1 MAFPRCFFS
10 AWNFRRAQLMLV
22 FSPHLAPLISMKE
35 KNYWLETVT
44 APSAPSARGLPD
56 SADVVVVGAGFCG
69 LSAARTLAKRGVNVA
84 VLEAETFGWGASS
97 RNGGMVLTGMKLP
110 VPTLIKR
117 YGRELVRKM
126 YAASL
131 ETIDC
136 VEQIVREENIDC
148 SFSRCGHLEVA
159 CKQAHV
165 DSYEES
171 AALIQREFNHQLR
184 IIPKSELRS
193 EIGSDI
199 YFGGMVDE
207 TSAGL
212 NPARYVAG
220 LAQAAQ
226 RSGACLHDQTRV
238 TSIQPETNN
247 AARKFRLQTSK
258 GPVTAREVILA
269 TGAYTTA
276 ATPALRK
283 KIIPIGSYIIATEV
297 LPADLARELS
307 PCNRMI
313 YDSKHFL
320 YYYRLTPDNRML
332 FGGRAAFFP
341 ETESTVRQSA
351 EILRRGMIGVYPQLR
366 DTKVEF
372 VWGGTLD
379 FTLDVMPHAGKLD
392 GMYFAAG
399 FAGHG
404 VAAATWFGAKLA
416 AQICGDPIGTPF
428 DAIKFP
434 AAPLGLRSGN
444 TWALPLAGAW
454 YCLLDFFT

>member
-1 MAFPRCFFS
+1 MP
-10 AWNFRRAQLMLV
+10 
-22 FSPHLAPLISMKE
+22 IKE
-35 KNYWLETVT
+35 KNYWIETVT
-44 APSAPSARGLPD
+44 TPPSQSARDLPD
-56 SADVVVVGAGFCG
+56 SIDVAVVGAGFCG
-69 LSAARTLAKRGVNVA
+69 LSAARTLAKRGMKVA
-84 VLEAETFGWGASS
+84 VFEAETFGWGASS
-97 RNGGMVLTGMKLP
+97 RNGGMVLSGMKLP

-117 YGRELVRKM
+117 YGREAVRKM

-131 ETIDC
+131 DSIDC

-148 SFSRCGHLEVA
+148 NFSRCGHLEVA
-159 CKQAHV
+159 CKQAHF
-165 DSYEES
+165 DGYEES
-171 AALIQREFNHQLR
+171 AAFVKREFNHELR
-184 IIPKSELRS
+184 IIPKGELRG

-207 TSAGL
+207 TSAGV

-220 LAQAAQ
+220 LAHAAQ
-226 RSGACLHDQTRV
+226 RAGACLYDRTRV
-238 TSIQPETNN
+238 TSVELEKNIN
-247 AARKFRLQTSK
+247 ARRFRVKASK
-258 GPVTAREVILA
+258 GTLTAREVILA
-269 TGAYTTA
+269 SGAYTTE

-283 KIIPIGSYIIATEV
+283 KIIPIGSFIIATEI

-307 PCNRMI
+307 PRNRMI

-341 ETESTVRQSA
+341 ETENTVRQSA
-351 EILRRGMIGVYPQLR
+351 EILRRGMTGVYPQLR
-366 DTKVEF
+366 DAKVEF

-379 FTLDVMPHAGKLD
+379 FTLDVMPHAGKID

-404 VAAATWFGAKLA
+404 VAAATWFGVKLA
-416 AQICGDPIGTPF
+416 GLICGDPNDIPF
-428 DAIKFP
+428 DGIPFRG
-434 AAPLGLRSGN
+434 APLGLRSGN

-454 YCLLDFFT
+454 YKILDFLT

>member
-1 MAFPRCFFS
+1 MS
-10 AWNFRRAQLMLV
+10 
-22 FSPHLAPLISMKE
+22 IEE
-35 KNYWLETVT
+35 KNFWATTVDSPAVAT
-44 APSAPSARGLPD
+44 ARELPD
-56 SADVVVVGAGFCG
+56 SVDVAVIGAGYCG

-97 RNGGMVLTGMKLP
+97 RNGGMALTGMKLP
-110 VPTLIKR
+110 VPTLMKR
-117 YGRELVRKM
+117 YGRETVRKM

-131 ETIDC
+131 ESIAC
-136 VEQIVREENIDC
+136 VEQIVREENINCD
-148 SFSRCGHLEVA
+148 FSRCGHLEVA
-159 CKQAHV
+159 CKQSHF
-165 DSYEES
+165 DGYEES
-171 AALIQREFNHQLR
+171 AALIQREFHHELR
-184 IIPKSELRS
+184 IIPRRELRN

-199 YFGGMVDE
+199 YFGAMVDE
-207 TSAGL
+207 SSAGL

-220 LAQAAQ
+220 LAHAA
-226 RSGACLHDQTRV
+226 RRAGACLHDRTRV
-238 TSIQPETNN
+238 EKVE
-247 AARKFRLQTSK
+247 AASVNGARQFRMQTSR
-258 GPVTAREVILA
+258 GAVTAREVILA
-269 TGAYTTA
+269 SGAYTTD
-276 ATPALRK
+276 ATPVLRR

-307 PCNRMI
+307 PRNRMI

-320 YYYRLTPDNRML
+320 YYYRLTPDNRIL

-341 ETESTVRQSA
+341 ETENTVRQSA

-366 DTKVEF
+366 DAKVEF

-404 VAAATWFGAKLA
+404 VAAATWLGTKLA
-416 AQICGDPIGTPF
+416 GLICGDPNDIPF
-428 DAIKFP
+428 EGIPFP
-434 AAPLGLRSGN
+434 AAPVGLRSGN

-454 YCLLDFFT
+454 YKILDFFT

>member
-1 MAFPRCFFS
+1 MT
-10 AWNFRRAQLMLV
+10 
-22 FSPHLAPLISMKE
+22 IKE
-35 KNYWLETVT
+35 ENYWLETVT
-44 APSAPSARGLPD
+44 TLPAQSARDLPD
-56 SADVVVVGAGFCG
+56 SIDVAVVGAGFCG
-69 LSAARTLAKRGVNVA
+69 LSAARTLATRGVKVA

-117 YGRELVRKM
+117 YGREAVRKM

-131 ETIDC
+131 ESIDC

-148 SFSRCGHLEVA
+148 NFSRCGHLEVA
-159 CKQAHV
+159 CKQSHF
-165 DSYEES
+165 DGYEES
-171 AALIQREFNHQLR
+171 AALVKREFNHALR
-184 IIPKSELRS
+184 IIPKSELRG

-220 LAQAAQ
+220 LAHAAQ
-226 RSGACLHDQTRV
+226 RAGASLYDHTRV
-238 TSIQPETNN
+238 TSVQLEKNN
-247 AARKFRLQTSK
+247 GARKFRVQTSK
-258 GPVTAREVILA
+258 GAITAREVILA
-269 TGAYTTA
+269 SGAYTTD

-297 LPADLARELS
+297 LPAEVARELS
-307 PCNRMI
+307 PRNRMI

-341 ETESTVRQSA
+341 ETENTVRQSA
-351 EILRRGMIGVYPQLR
+351 EILRSGMIGVYPQLR
-366 DTKVEF
+366 DVKVEY

-379 FTLDVMPHAGKLD
+379 FTLDVMPHAGKID
-392 GMYFAAG
+392 GMHFATG

-416 AQICGDPIGTPF
+416 GLICGDPNNIPF
-428 DAIKFP
+428 DGIKFP

-454 YCLLDFFT
+454 YRILDFLT

>member
-1 MAFPRCFFS
+1 MLRFPHSVLPMMA
-10 AWNFRRAQLMLV
+10 
-22 FSPHLAPLISMKE
+22 IKE
-35 KNYWLETVT
+35 KNYWIETVIT
-44 APSAPSARGLPD
+44 PTVPSAQELPD
-56 SADVVVVGAGFCG
+56 TVDVAVVGAGFCG
-69 LSAARTLAKRGVNVA
+69 LSAAHTLAKRGVSVA

-110 VPTLIKR
+110 APTLIKR
-117 YGRELVRKM
+117 YGMETVRRM

-131 ETIDC
+131 ETIDG
-136 VEQIVREENIDC
+136 VEQIVREEKIECN
-148 SFSRCGHLEVA
+148 FSRCGHLEVA
-159 CKQAHV
+159 CKQAHF
-165 DSYEES
+165 DGYENT
-171 AALIQREFNHQLR
+171 AALTRREFNHELR
-184 IIPKSELRS
+184 IIPRSELRT

-220 LAQAAQ
+220 LAHAAQ
-226 RSGACLHDQTRV
+226 RAGACLFDRARV
-238 TSIQPETNN
+238 TSIEPEMKNG
-247 AARKFRLQTSK
+247 ARRFRVRTSR
-258 GPVTAREVILA
+258 GTLSAREVILA
-269 TGAYTTA
+269 SGAYTTE

-283 KIIPIGSYIIATEV
+283 KIIPIGSYIVATEV
-297 LPADLARELS
+297 LPADLASELS
-307 PCNRMI
+307 PRNRMI

-341 ETESTVRQSA
+341 ATENTVRQSA
-351 EILRRGMIGVYPQLR
+351 EILRRGMVSVYPQLH

-379 FTLDVMPHAGKLD
+379 FTLDVMPHAGKID

-416 AQICGDPIGTPF
+416 GLICGDPNNIPF
-428 DAIKFP
+428 DGIKFP

-444 TWALPLAGAW
+444 TWALPLAGA
-454 YCLLDFFT
+454 YYKVLDWLT

>member
-1 MAFPRCFFS
+1 MPI
-10 AWNFRRAQLMLV
+10 Q
-22 FSPHLAPLISMKE
+22 E
-35 KNYWLETVT
+35 KNYWATTVASPT
-44 APSAPSARGLPD
+44 LVAPELPD
-56 SADVVVVGAGFCG
+56 AVDVAVIGGGFCG

-97 RNGGMVLTGMKLP
+97 RNGGMALTGMKLTA
-110 VPTLIKR
+110 PTLIER
-117 YGRELVRKM
+117 YGMETVRKM

-136 VEQIVREENIDC
+136 VEQIVREEKIDC
-148 SFSRCGHLEVA
+148 NFSRCGHLEVA
-159 CKQAHV
+159 CKQAHF
-165 DSYEES
+165 DGYEES
-171 AALIQREFNHQLR
+171 AALIRREFHHELR
-184 IIPKSELRS
+184 IIPKSELRA

-212 NPARYVAG
+212 NPAQYVAG
-220 LAQAAQ
+220 LAVAAQ
-226 RSGACLHDQTRV
+226 RAGACLFDHTRV
-238 TSIQPETNN
+238 TSVEHQETNN
-247 AARKFRLQTSK
+247 GARKFRVITSK
-258 GPVTAREVILA
+258 GTLIAREVILA
-269 TGAYTTA
+269 SGAYTSE

-283 KIIPIGSYIIATEV
+283 KIIPIGSYIIATEA

-307 PCNRMI
+307 PRNRMI

-341 ETESTVRQSA
+341 ETENTVRQSA

-366 DTKVEF
+366 DAKVEF

-379 FTLDVMPHAGKLD
+379 FTLDVMPHAGKID
-392 GMYFAAG
+392 DMYFAAG

-416 AQICGDPIGTPF
+416 GLICGEPNDIPF
-428 DAIKFP
+428 DGIKFP
-434 AAPLGLRSGN
+434 AAPFGLRSGN

-454 YCLLDFFT
+454 YRILDFFT

>member
-1 MAFPRCFFS
+1 
-10 AWNFRRAQLMLV
+10 
-22 FSPHLAPLISMKE
+22 
-35 KNYWLETVT
+35 
-44 APSAPSARGLPD
+44 
-56 SADVVVVGAGFCG
+56 
-69 LSAARTLAKRGVNVA
+69 
-84 VLEAETFGWGASS
+84 
-97 RNGGMVLTGMKLP
+97 
-110 VPTLIKR
+110 VPALIKR
-117 YGRELVRKM
+117 YGRDTVRKM

-131 ETIDC
+131 ESIDC

-148 SFSRCGHLEVA
+148 NFSRCGHLEVA
-159 CKQAHV
+159 CKQAHF
-165 DSYEES
+165 DGYEES
-171 AALIQREFNHQLR
+171 SALIKREFNHELR
-184 IIPKSELRS
+184 IIPKNELRA

-226 RSGACLHDQTRV
+226 RAGACLHDHTRV
-238 TSIQPETNN
+238 TSIDSQKNN
-247 AARKFRLQTSK
+247 GVRKFRLQTSR
-258 GPVTAREVILA
+258 GTITAREVLLA
-269 TGAYTTA
+269 SGAYATE

-297 LPADLARELS
+297 LPAELARELS
-307 PCNRMI
+307 PRNRMI

-341 ETESTVRQSA
+341 ETENTVRQSA
-351 EILRRGMIGVYPQLR
+351 EILCRGMIGVYPQLR
-366 DTKVEF
+366 ATKVEF

-379 FTLDVMPHAGKLD
+379 FTLDVMPHAGKID

-416 AQICGDPIGTPF
+416 AQICGDPSGIPF
-428 DAIKFP
+428 DGIKFP
-434 AAPLGLRSGN
+434 SAPLGLRSGN

-454 YCLLDFFT
+454 YRTLDFFT

>member
-1 MAFPRCFFS
+1 MLRFLSFRCHTMTIK
-10 AWNFRRAQLMLV
+10 Q
-22 FSPHLAPLISMKE
+22 

-44 APSAPSARGLPD
+44 TSAAQSARDLPD
-56 SADVVVVGAGFCG
+56 SVDVAVVGAGFCG
-69 LSAARTLAKRGVNVA
+69 LSGARTLAKRGVNVA

-117 YGRELVRKM
+117 YGKEAVRKM

-131 ETIDC
+131 DSIDC

-148 SFSRCGHLEVA
+148 NFSRCGHLEVA
-159 CKQAHV
+159 CKQAHF
-165 DSYEES
+165 DGYEES
-171 AALIQREFNHQLR
+171 AALVKREFNHELR
-184 IIPKSELRS
+184 IIPKSELRG

-207 TSAGL
+207 TSAGV

-220 LAQAAQ
+220 LAHAAQ
-226 RSGACLHDQTRV
+226 RAGACLYDRTRV
-238 TSIQPETNN
+238 TSVELEKNNN
-247 AARKFRLQTSK
+247 ARRFRVKTSK
-258 GPVTAREVILA
+258 GTLTAREVILA
-269 TGAYTTA
+269 SGAYTSE

-283 KIIPIGSYIIATEV
+283 KIIPIGSFIIATEI

-307 PCNRMI
+307 PRNRMI

-320 YYYRLTPDNRML
+320 YYYRLTPDKRML

-341 ETESTVRQSA
+341 ETENTVRQSA

-366 DTKVEF
+366 GAKVEF

-379 FTLDVMPHAGKLD
+379 FTLDVMPHAGKID

-404 VAAATWFGAKLA
+404 VAAATWFGEKLA
-416 AQICGDPIGTPF
+416 GLICGDPNDIPF
-428 DAIKFP
+428 DGLPFRG
-434 AAPLGLRSGN
+434 APLGLRSGN
-444 TWALPLAGAW
+444 TWALSLAGAW
-454 YCLLDFFT
+454 YRILDFFT

>member
-1 MAFPRCFFS
+1 MPI
-10 AWNFRRAQLMLV
+10 Q
-22 FSPHLAPLISMKE
+22 E
-35 KNYWLETVT
+35 KNYWLGTVST
-44 APSAPSARGLPD
+44 PPVQSAR
-56 SADVVVVGAGFCG
+56 DVPEKVDVAIVGGGFCG
-69 LSAARTLAKRGVNVA
+69 LSAARALAKRGVHVA
-84 VLEAETFGWGASS
+84 VLEAETFGWGASC

-117 YGRELVRKM
+117 YGREAVRKM
-126 YAASL
+126 FAASL
-131 ETIDC
+131 ESIDC

-148 SFSRCGHLEVA
+148 NFSRCGHLEVA
-159 CKQAHV
+159 CKQTHFNGY
-165 DSYEES
+165 SES
-171 AALIQREFNHQLR
+171 AALIQREFGHQRR
-184 IIPKSELRS
+184 IVSKNELGG

-220 LAQAAQ
+220 LTLAAQ
-226 RSGACLHDQTRV
+226 RAGACLHDHTRV
-238 TSIQPETNN
+238 EKIESEIQNG
-247 AARKFRLQTSK
+247 ARKFQVRTSK
-258 GPVTAREVILA
+258 GAITAREVLLCS
-269 TGAYTTA
+269 GAYTTD

-297 LPADLARELS
+297 LSAELARELS
-307 PCNRMI
+307 PRNRMI

-320 YYYRLTPDNRML
+320 YYYRITPDNRML

-341 ETESTVRQSA
+341 ETENTVRQSA

-366 DTKVEF
+366 DTKVEY

-379 FTLDVMPHAGKLD
+379 FTLDVMPHAGKIE

-416 AQICGDPIGTPF
+416 GLVCGETNSIPF
-428 DAIKFP
+428 AGIPFP
-434 AAPLGLRSGN
+434 AAPIGLRSGH
-444 TWALPLAGAW
+444 TWALPLAGLW
-454 YCLLDFFT
+454 YRILDFFT

>member
-1 MAFPRCFFS
+1 MPI
-10 AWNFRRAQLMLV
+10 Q
-22 FSPHLAPLISMKE
+22 E
-35 KNYWLETVT
+35 KNYWATTVEPLAVT
-44 APSAPSARGLPD
+44 AAADLPD
-56 SADVVVVGAGFCG
+56 SVDVAVVGAGFCG
-69 LSAARTLAKRGVNVA
+69 LSAACTLAKRGVSVA

-110 VPTLIKR
+110 APMLIKR
-117 YGRELVRKM
+117 YGNDVVRKM

-136 VEQIVREENIDC
+136 VEQIVREEKIDC
-148 SFSRCGHLEVA
+148 DFSRCGHLEVA
-159 CKQAHV
+159 CKQAHF
-165 DSYEES
+165 DGYEET
-171 AALIQREFNHQLR
+171 AALTRREFNHELR
-184 IIPKSELRS
+184 IIPKKELRA
-193 EIGSDI
+193 EIGSAI

-220 LAQAAQ
+220 LAHAAQ
-226 RSGACLHDQTRV
+226 RAGACLFDHTRV
-238 TSIQPETNN
+238 TSVESEIKNSK
-247 AARKFRLQTSK
+247 RKFRVKTSR
-258 GPVTAREVILA
+258 GTISAREVILA
-269 TGAYTTA
+269 SGAYTTE

-297 LPADLARELS
+297 LPTELARELS
-307 PCNRMI
+307 PRNRMI

-341 ETESTVRQSA
+341 ETENTVRQSA
-351 EILRRGMIGVYPQLR
+351 EILRRGMISVYPQLR

-379 FTLDVMPHAGKLD
+379 FTLDVMPHAGKID

-416 AQICGDPIGTPF
+416 GVICGDPNDIPF
-428 DAIKFP
+428 DGIKFP
-434 AAPLGLRSGN
+434 AAPFGLRSGN

-454 YCLLDFFT
+454 YKILDFFT

>member
-1 MAFPRCFFS
+1 M
-10 AWNFRRAQLMLV
+10 NTQ
-22 FSPHLAPLISMKE
+22 E
-35 KNYWLETVT
+35 KNFWAATVDSPP
-44 APSAPSARGLPD
+44 ASASSELAE
-56 SADVVVVGAGFCG
+56 AVDVAVVGAGFCG

-117 YGRELVRKM
+117 HGREAVRKM

-131 ETIDC
+131 DSIDC
-136 VEQIVREENIDC
+136 VEHIVRDENIDC
-148 SFSRCGHLEVA
+148 NFSRCGHLEVA
-159 CKQAHV
+159 CKQAHF
-165 DSYEES
+165 DGYEES
-171 AALIQREFNHQLR
+171 AALVKREFGHQLR
-184 IIPKSELRS
+184 IIPKNELRG

-199 YFGGMVDE
+199 YFGGLVDE

-220 LAQAAQ
+220 LARAAQ
-226 RSGACLHDQTRV
+226 RAGACLYDHTRV
-238 TSIQPETNN
+238 MSVELERSNH
-247 AARKFRLQTSK
+247 ARKFRIETST
-258 GPVTAREVILA
+258 GAIAAREVILA
-269 TGAYTTA
+269 SGAYTTE

-307 PCNRMI
+307 PRNRMI

-341 ETESTVRQSA
+341 ETENTVRQSA
-351 EILRRGMIGVYPQLR
+351 EILRHGMIDVYPQLR
-366 DTKVEF
+366 DAKVEF

-392 GMYFAAG
+392 DMYFAAG

-404 VAAATWFGAKLA
+404 VAAATWCGAKLA
-416 AQICGDPIGTPF
+416 GLICGDPNDLPF
-428 DAIKFP
+428 DSIKFP

-454 YCLLDFFT
+454 YKILDFLT

>member
-1 MAFPRCFFS
+1 MPI
-10 AWNFRRAQLMLV
+10 Q
-22 FSPHLAPLISMKE
+22 E
-35 KNYWLETVT
+35 KNFWSTTVDL
-44 APSAPSARGLPD
+44 PSAPASPEISD
-56 SADVVVVGAGFCG
+56 SVDVAVVGAGYCG
-69 LSAARTLAKRGVNVA
+69 LSAARTLAKRGVKVA

-110 VPTLIKR
+110 APALIKR
-117 YGRELVRKM
+117 YGRETVRNM

-131 ETIDC
+131 EQIDC
-136 VEQIVREENIDC
+136 VEQIIREENIDC
-148 SFSRCGHLEVA
+148 NFSRCGHLEVA
-159 CKQAHV
+159 CKLAHFNG
-165 DSYEES
+165 YEES
-171 AALIQREFNHQLR
+171 AALARREFHHELH
-184 IIPKSELRS
+184 IIPKIELPS

-207 TSAGL
+207 KSAGL
-212 NPARYVAG
+212 NPARYLAG
-220 LAQAAQ
+220 LAHAAQ
-226 RSGACLHDQTRV
+226 RAGACLYDHTRAIGV
-238 TSIQPETNN
+238 EPE
-247 AARKFRLQTSK
+247 LSK
-258 GPVTAREVILA
+258 GTRRFLIKTSRGTITAREVILA
-269 TGAYTTA
+269 SGAYTTE

-297 LPADLARELS
+297 LSADLAHELS
-307 PCNRMI
+307 PRNRMI

-341 ETESTVRQSA
+341 ATENTIRQSA
-351 EILRRGMIGVYPQLR
+351 EILRRGMISVYPQLR

-379 FTLDVMPHAGKLD
+379 FTLDVMPHAGKID
-392 GMYFAAG
+392 DMYFAAG

-416 AQICGDPIGTPF
+416 GLICGDANDIPF
-428 DAIKFP
+428 DGIKFS
-434 AAPLGLRSGN
+434 AAPFGLRSGH

-454 YCLLDFFT
+454 YKILDFFT